1 MRIQDDLEM
10 MRLPKQYMRN
20 GKDCFLDPYR
30 KRLIEITPE
39 EIIRQRTAKYF
50 ETMLKVP
57 AAYIMLE
64 MPMSKYLAGARGR
77 ADIVIHQ
84 KAPDNTLV
92 PLLVVECKQP
102 EVFLTDQVAEQAAG
116 YCDITG
122 ADYFVITNGI
132 DMEIYKYAEEFD
144 RYIKLENLP
153 SYEEM
158 VSEKGDMVPEKEKLS
173 RFTWEELHDIE
184 LMRDYS
190 ESDVWIFGGDTPKK
204 FIPFAVNL
212 YQALL
217 DEEHRLPM
225 AEFRTFEMCEDLGIR
240 YCDYSNGGGGH
251 FNGLFRSFLVKD
263 IQGDSQ
269 MLSFSVF
276 GTGTDTK
283 YDQYEKRKSYTSFMA
298 AIDRFKVS
306 KAVLE
311 YNMDAFLELY
321 ETKAVFRHNGRISS
335 LPSDKLREYVA
346 KNAELIM
353 PDGDLLDIGW
363 LPNNRLLFLDGEEES
378 RFMYA
383 VMEYTLLRDKFRSV
397 MRK

>member
-1 MRIQDDLEM
+1 
-10 MRLPKQYMRN
+10 
-20 GKDCFLDPYR
+20 
-30 KRLIEITPE
+30 
-39 EIIRQRTAKYF
+39 
-50 ETMLKVP
+50 
-57 AAYIMLE
+57 
-64 MPMSKYLAGARGR
+64 
-77 ADIVIHQ
+77 
-84 KAPDNTLV
+84 
-92 PLLVVECKQP
+92 
-102 EVFLTDQVAEQAAG
+102 
-116 YCDITG
+116 
-122 ADYFVITNGI
+122 
-132 DMEIYKYAEEFD
+132 
-144 RYIKLENLP
+144 
-153 SYEEM
+153 
-158 VSEKGDMVPEKEKLS
+158 
-173 RFTWEELHDIE
+173 
-184 LMRDYS
+184 
-190 ESDVWIFGGDTPKK
+190 
-204 FIPFAVNL
+204 
-212 YQALL
+212 
-217 DEEHRLPM
+217 
-225 AEFRTFEMCEDLGIR
+225 
-240 YCDYSNGGGGH
+240 
-251 FNGLFRSFLVKD
+251 
-263 IQGDSQ
+263 